1 MKTVLNLGSMTS
13 LIFLVFILMM
23 TKILHL
29 IDNMPVVLLL
39 LVALTLGLAPFV
51 PEPHLWEKLKMLGA
65 GTLSKPIDI
74 FDLLLH
80 AVPWI
85 VLLFK
90 LARMAYLKRTGKVG

>member
-1 MKTVLNLGSMTS
+1 M
-13 LIFLVFILMM
+13 LMM

-29 IDNMPVVLLL
+29 IDNIPVVLLL

-80 AVPWI
+80 ATPWI

-90 LARMAYLKRTGKVG
+90 LSRMAYLKRTGDVG

>member
-1 MKTVLNLGSMTS
+1 M
-13 LIFLVFILMM
+13 LMM

-29 IDNMPVVLLL
+29 IDNIPVVLLL

-80 AVPWI
+80 AIPWI
-85 VLLFK
+85 VLLLK
-90 LARMAYLKRTGKVG
+90 LARMAYLKRTGDVG